1 MRSDV
6 SLPISPDGDRA
17 AGTRSEGIAAAI
29 RQAVIEHRLA
39 PGTRLS
45 EDQIGVIFGASRTIV
60 RSALQSLA
68 HDHIVT
74 LAKNR
79 GASVASPT
87 VRDARHLFDAR
98 RLLEEQ
104 LVRRAAARMD
114 ARAAADLA
122 GLIAAGQGAM
132 HAADRGRAIRLSGEF
147 HLRIA
152 ALADQP
158 VLLPFLAELI
168 SRSSLVIALYG
179 RGRLADC
186 GAAEHQA
193 LLEALTAEDGEA
205 AAALM
210 RHHLAHIEA
219 DLDLEEPKRATLP
232 LAAALFARAASA

>member
-6 SLPISPDGDRA
+6 SFPLAGAADRA
-17 AGTRSEGIAAAI
+17 AGTRSESIAAAI

-39 PGTRLS
+39 PGLRLS
-45 EDQIGVIFGASRTIV
+45 EDQLGVIFGASRTIV

-74 LAKNR
+74 LARNR

-114 ARAAADLA
+114 ARAAAELA
-122 GLIAAGQGAM
+122 ALIAAGQDAM
-132 HAADRGRAIRLSGEF
+132 DAADRGRAIRLSGEF
-147 HLRIA
+147 HLCIA

-186 GAAEHQA
+186 GAAEHQDLLDA
-193 LLEALTAEDGEA
+193 LAAQDGDA

-219 DLDLEEPKRATLP
+219 DLDLEEATRATLP
-232 LAAALFARAASA
+232 LADALFARATG

>member
-6 SLPISPDGDRA
+6 SFPMTTDGDRA
-17 AGTRSEGIAAAI
+17 SGTRSEGIAAAI
-29 RQAVIEHRLA
+29 RHAVIEHRLA

-104 LVRRAAARMD
+104 LVRRAAARMN
-114 ARAAADLA
+114 ARAEADLA
-122 GLIAAGQGAM
+122 ALIAAGQDAM
-132 HAADRGRAIRLSGEF
+132 DAADRGRAIRLSGEF

-186 GAAEHQA
+186 GAAEHQE
-193 LLEALTAEDGEA
+193 LLDALTAQEGEV

-210 RHHLAHIEA
+210 RHHLAHIES
-219 DLDLEEPKRATLP
+219 DLDLEEPTRSTLP
-232 LAAALFARAASA
+232 LADALFARAESA

>member
-6 SLPISPDGDRA
+6 ALPIATIAHGVA
-17 AGTRSEGIAAAI
+17 ETRSDGIAAAI

-104 LVRRAAARMD
+104 LVQRAATRMD
-114 ARAAADLA
+114 DRAEAELAA
-122 GLIAAGQGAM
+122 LIAAGQHAM
-132 HAADRGRAIRLSGEF
+132 DAADRGRAIRLSGEF

-152 ALADQP
+152 AVADQP

-186 GAAEHQA
+186 GAAEHQE
-193 LLEALTAEDGEA
+193 LLDVLTAHDGDA
-205 AAALM
+205 AAMLM
-210 RHHLAHIEA
+210 RHHLAHIES
-219 DLDLEEPKRATLP
+219 DLDLEEPTRATLP
-232 LAAALFARAASA
+232 LADALFARAASG